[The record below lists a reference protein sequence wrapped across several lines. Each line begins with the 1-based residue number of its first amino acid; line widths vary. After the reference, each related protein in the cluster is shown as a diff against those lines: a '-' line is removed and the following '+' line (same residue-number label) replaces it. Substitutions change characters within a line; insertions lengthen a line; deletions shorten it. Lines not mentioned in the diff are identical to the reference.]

1 MCQILVLAGC
11 RIVNGAD
18 RNSGRATDPDPRDM
32 SAKELRYVDVEFSDE
47 QQEIR
52 RALRDVFDKHSD
64 SPAVRAVMATETGY
78 DAKVWRRVCEQTGLP
93 GLAVPEEYG
102 GVGFGFTELV
112 VALEE
117 MGRSL
122 FPSPFLA
129 SSVLT
134 AYALVHAGDED
145 ARAEYLPGIAAG
157 TTLGAL
163 ALAEPGRRDVRAVET
178 TARAEGDGW
187 RLDGVKTHVI
197 DGLIAD
203 LIVVVA
209 RVNGDLALF
218 TVAKDAA
225 GLTRAALPTLD
236 QTRKQARLT
245 FADTPARLLGTP
257 GADAALERVLAL
269 AEIAVAAEAVG
280 GAARCLELTVEYT
293 KGRVQFGRPIGSF
306 QAIKHRC
313 ADLYVEVETA
323 RSALYYAAWAATE
336 AEAAGLATPGE
347 LAVMAPL
354 AMTTATA
361 AYRHVAEAMI
371 QLHGGVGFTWE
382 YDCHLYLKRAT
393 TSALLFGDRTAQ
405 RERIAELAGI

>member
-1 MCQILVLAGC
+1 
-11 RIVNGAD
+11 
-18 RNSGRATDPDPRDM
+18 M
-32 SAKELRYVDVEFSDE
+32 SVKELRHVDVEFSDE

-52 RALRDVFDKHSD
+52 KALRDVFDRHSD

-78 DAKVWRRVCEQTGLP
+78 DAEVWRRVCEQTGLA
-93 GLAVPEEYG
+93 GLAIPEQYG

-117 MGRSL
+117 MGRAL

-134 AYALVHAGDED
+134 AYALLHAGDEA
-145 ARAEYLPGIAAG
+145 ARAEYLPGLAAG
-157 TTLGAL
+157 ETLGAL
-163 ALAEPGRRDVRAVET
+163 ALAEPGRRDVRAVEMA
-178 TARAEGDGW
+178 ARADGDGGGW

-203 LIVVVA
+203 LIVVGA
-209 RVNGDLALF
+209 RVEGGSAATPYKGGGGRRVGGDLALF
-218 TVAKDAA
+218 TVDRDAA
-225 GLTRAALPTLD
+225 GLTRTALPTLD

-245 FADTPARLLGTP
+245 FADTPARLLGAV

-280 GAARCLELTVEYT
+280 GAGRCLEATVEYT

-336 AEAAGLATPGE
+336 AEASGLGSPGE

-361 AYRHVAEAMI
+361 AYRHVAEEMI

-382 YDCHLYLKRAT
+382 YDCHLYLKRAI
-393 TSALLFGDRTAQ
+393 TSAHLLGERGVQ
-405 RERIAELAGI
+405 RERIAALAGI

>member
-1 MCQILVLAGC
+1 M
-11 RIVNGAD
+11 
-18 RNSGRATDPDPRDM
+18 
-32 SAKELRYVDVEFSDE
+32 DVEFSDE

-78 DAKVWRRVCEQTGLP
+78 DATVWRRVCEQTGLA
-93 GLAVPEEYG
+93 GLAIPEEYG

-134 AYALVHAGDED
+134 AYALTHAGDEA

-157 TTLGAL
+157 VTLGAL

-178 TARAEGDGW
+178 AARADGDGW

-209 RVNGDLALF
+209 RVEGGSAANRGGAGDLALF
-218 TVAKDAA
+218 TVDKDAA

-245 FADTPARLLGTP
+245 FVDTPARLLGTP

-280 GAARCLELTVEYT
+280 GAARCLEATVEYT

-323 RSALYYAAWAATE
+323 RSALYYAAWAACE
-336 AEAAGLATPGE
+336 AEAAGLASPGE

-361 AYRHVAEAMI
+361 AYRHVAEEMI

-382 YDCHLYLKRAT
+382 YDCHLYLKRAI
-393 TSALLFGDRTAQ
+393 TSAHLFGDRGAQ

>member
-1 MCQILVLAGC
+1 
-11 RIVNGAD
+11 
-18 RNSGRATDPDPRDM
+18 M
-32 SAKELRYVDVEFSDE
+32 SAKELRHVDVEFSDE

-52 RALRDVFDKHSD
+52 KALRDVFDRHSD

-78 DAKVWRRVCEQTGLP
+78 DAEVWRRVCEQTGLA
-93 GLAVPEEYG
+93 GLAIPEQYG

-112 VALEE
+112 VAMEE
-117 MGRSL
+117 MGRAL

-134 AYALVHAGDED
+134 AYALLHAGDEA
-145 ARAEYLPGIAAG
+145 ARAEHLPGLAAG
-157 TTLGAL
+157 ETLGAL
-163 ALAEPGRRDVRAVET
+163 ALAEPGRRDVRAVEMA
-178 TARAEGDGW
+178 ARADGDGW

-203 LIVVVA
+203 LIVVGA
-209 RVNGDLALF
+209 RVEGGSAATPYKGGGGRRVGGDLALF
-218 TVAKDAA
+218 TVDRDAA
-225 GLTRAALPTLD
+225 GLTRTALPTLD

-245 FADTPARLLGTP
+245 FADTPARLLGVL

-280 GAARCLELTVEYT
+280 GAGRCLEATVEYT

-336 AEAAGLATPGE
+336 AEAAGLASPGE

-361 AYRHVAEAMI
+361 AYRHVAEEMI

-382 YDCHLYLKRAT
+382 YDCHLYLKRAI
-393 TSALLFGDRTAQ
+393 TSAHLLGERGLQ
-405 RERIAELAGI
+405 RERIAALAGI

>member
-1 MCQILVLAGC
+1 
-11 RIVNGAD
+11 
-18 RNSGRATDPDPRDM
+18 M
-32 SAKELRYVDVEFSDE
+32 SVKELRHVDVEFSDE

-52 RALRDVFDKHSD
+52 KALRDVFDRHSD

-78 DAKVWRRVCEQTGLP
+78 DAEVWRRVCEQTGLA
-93 GLAVPEEYG
+93 GLAIPEQYG

-117 MGRSL
+117 MGRAL

-134 AYALVHAGDED
+134 AYTLVHAGDEA
-145 ARAEYLPGIAAG
+145 ARAEYLPGLAAG
-157 TTLGAL
+157 ETLGAL
-163 ALAEPGRRDVRAVET
+163 ALAEPGRRDVRAVEMA
-178 TARAEGDGW
+178 ARADGDGW

-203 LIVVVA
+203 LIVVGA

-218 TVAKDAA
+218 TVERDAA

-245 FADTPARLLGTP
+245 FADTPARLLGAV

-280 GAARCLELTVEYT
+280 GAGRCLEATVEYT

-323 RSALYYAAWAATE
+323 RSALYYAAWAAAE
-336 AEAAGLATPGE
+336 AEAAGLGSPGE
-347 LAVMAPL
+347 LPVMAPL

-361 AYRHVAEAMI
+361 AYRHVAEEMI

-382 YDCHLYLKRAT
+382 YDCHLYLKRAI
-393 TSALLFGDRTAQ
+393 TSAHLLGERGLQ
-405 RERIAELAGI
+405 RERIAALAGI

>member
-1 MCQILVLAGC
+1 
-11 RIVNGAD
+11 
-18 RNSGRATDPDPRDM
+18 M
-32 SAKELRYVDVEFSDE
+32 SVKELRHVDVEFSDE

-52 RALRDVFDKHSD
+52 KALRDVFDRHSD

-78 DAKVWRRVCEQTGLP
+78 DAEVWRRVCEQTGLA
-93 GLAVPEEYG
+93 GLAIPEQYG

-117 MGRSL
+117 MGRAL

-134 AYALVHAGDED
+134 AYALVHAGDEA
-145 ARAEYLPGIAAG
+145 ARAEYLPGLAAG
-157 TTLGAL
+157 ETLGAL
-163 ALAEPGRRDVRAVET
+163 ALAEPGRRDVRAVEMA
-178 TARAEGDGW
+178 ARADGDGDGW

-203 LIVVVA
+203 LIVVGA
-209 RVNGDLALF
+209 RVEGGSAATPYKGGGGRRVGGDLALF
-218 TVAKDAA
+218 AVERDAA
-225 GLTRAALPTLD
+225 GLTRTALPTLD

-245 FADTPARLLGTP
+245 FADTPARLLGAV

-280 GAARCLELTVEYT
+280 GAGRCLEATVEYT

-336 AEAAGLATPGE
+336 AEAAGLGSPGE

-361 AYRHVAEAMI
+361 AYRHVAEEMI

-382 YDCHLYLKRAT
+382 YDCHLYLKRAI
-393 TSALLFGDRTAQ
+393 TSAHLLGERGVQ
-405 RERIAELAGI
+405 RERIAALAGI

>member
-1 MCQILVLAGC
+1 M
-11 RIVNGAD
+11 
-18 RNSGRATDPDPRDM
+18 
-32 SAKELRYVDVEFSDE
+32 DVEFSDE

-52 RALRDVFDKHSD
+52 RALRDVFDKHSA

-78 DAKVWRRVCEQTGLP
+78 DADVWRRVCAQTGLP

-122 FPSPFLA
+122 FPSPFFA

-134 AYALVHAGDED
+134 AYALVHAGDEG
-145 ARAEYLPGIAAG
+145 ARAEYLPGIAQG
-157 TTLGAL
+157 TMLGAL
-163 ALAEPGRRDVRAVET
+163 ALAEPGNRDVRAVGMG
-178 TARAEGDGW
+178 ARDVGGGRW

-203 LIVVVA
+203 LVVVVA
-209 RVNGDLALF
+209 RVDEDLALF
-218 TVAKDAA
+218 AVPGDAA

-236 QTRKQARLT
+236 QTRKQALLT
-245 FADTPARLLGTP
+245 FADTPARLLGTT
-257 GADAALERVLAL
+257 GAGAALERVLAL

-280 GAARCLELTVEYT
+280 GAARCLEMTVEYT

-336 AEAAGLATPGE
+336 AEEAGLATPGE

-361 AYRHVAEAMI
+361 AYRHVAEEMI

-393 TSALLFGDRTAQ
+393 TSALLFGDRGAA

>member
-1 MCQILVLAGC
+1 M
-11 RIVNGAD
+11 
-18 RNSGRATDPDPRDM
+18 
-32 SAKELRYVDVEFSDE
+32 DVEFSDE

-52 RALRDVFDKHSD
+52 KALRDVFDKHSD
-64 SPAVRAVMATETGY
+64 SPAIRAVMATETGY
-78 DAKVWRRVCEQTGLP
+78 DAAVWRRVCEQTGLA
-93 GLAVPEEYG
+93 GLAIPEEYG

-134 AYALVHAGDED
+134 AYALAHAGDAA

-157 TTLGAL
+157 STLGAF
-163 ALAEPGRRDVRAVET
+163 ALAEPGRRDVRAVELA
-178 TARAEGDGW
+178 ARAEGDGW

-203 LIVVVA
+203 LVVVVA

-218 TVAKDAA
+218 TVDRDAA
-225 GLTRAALPTLD
+225 GLSRAALPTLD

-245 FADTPARLLGTP
+245 FVDTPARLLGAV

-336 AEAAGLATPGE
+336 AEAAGLDAPGE

-361 AYRHVAEAMI
+361 AYRHVAEEMI

-382 YDCHLYLKRAT
+382 YDCHLYLKRAI
-393 TSALLFGDRTAQ
+393 TSAHLFGERSAQ
-405 RERIAELAGI
+405 RARIAELAGI

>member
-1 MCQILVLAGC
+1 M
-11 RIVNGAD
+11 
-18 RNSGRATDPDPRDM
+18 
-32 SAKELRYVDVEFSDE
+32 DVEFSDE

-52 RALRDVFDKHSD
+52 RALRDVFDKHSA
-64 SPAVRAVMATETGY
+64 SPAVRAVMATDTGY
-78 DAKVWRRVCEQTGLP
+78 DADVWRRVCEQTGLP
-93 GLAVPEEYG
+93 GLAIPEEYG

-145 ARAEYLPGIAAG
+145 ARAEYLPGIAEG
-157 TTLGAL
+157 VTLGAL
-163 ALAEPGRRDVRAVET
+163 ALAEAGSRDVRAVAMA
-178 TARAEGDGW
+178 ARADGERW

-197 DGLIAD
+197 DGVIAD
-203 LIVVVA
+203 LIVVAA
-209 RVNGDLALF
+209 RVEGELALF
-218 TVAKDAA
+218 AVSGDAA
-225 GLTRAALPTLD
+225 GLTRTALPTLD

-245 FADTPARLLGTP
+245 FEDTPARLLGAP

-336 AEAAGLATPGE
+336 AEAAGLSSPGE
-347 LAVMAPL
+347 LSVMAPL

-361 AYRHVAEAMI
+361 AYRHVAEEMI

-393 TSALLFGDRTAQ
+393 TSAVLFGDRTEQ
-405 RERIAELAGI
+405 RERIAALAGI

>member
-1 MCQILVLAGC
+1 M
-11 RIVNGAD
+11 
-18 RNSGRATDPDPRDM
+18 
-32 SAKELRYVDVEFSDE
+32 RYVDVEFSDE

-52 RALRDVFDKHSD
+52 RALRDVFDKHSA

-78 DAKVWRRVCEQTGLP
+78 DADVWRRVCAQTGLP

-122 FPSPFLA
+122 FPSPFFA

-134 AYALVHAGDED
+134 AYALVHAGDEG
-145 ARAEYLPGIAAG
+145 ARAEYLPGIAQG
-157 TTLGAL
+157 TMLGAL
-163 ALAEPGRRDVRAVET
+163 ALAEPGNRDVRAVGMG
-178 TARAEGDGW
+178 ARDVGGGRW

-203 LIVVVA
+203 LVVVVA
-209 RVNGDLALF
+209 RVDEDLALF
-218 TVAKDAA
+218 AVPGDAA

-236 QTRKQARLT
+236 QTRKQALLT
-245 FADTPARLLGTP
+245 FADTPARLLGTT
-257 GADAALERVLAL
+257 GAGAALERVLAL

-280 GAARCLELTVEYT
+280 GAARCLEMTVEYT

-336 AEAAGLATPGE
+336 AEEAGLATPGE

-361 AYRHVAEAMI
+361 AYRHVAEEMI

-393 TSALLFGDRTAQ
+393 TSALLFGDRGAA

>member
-1 MCQILVLAGC
+1 
-11 RIVNGAD
+11 
-18 RNSGRATDPDPRDM
+18 M
-32 SAKELRYVDVEFSDE
+32 SVKELRHVDVEFSDE

-52 RALRDVFDKHSD
+52 KALRDVFDRHSD

-78 DAKVWRRVCEQTGLP
+78 DAEVWRRVCEQTGLA
-93 GLAVPEEYG
+93 GLAIPEQYG

-117 MGRSL
+117 MGRAL

-134 AYALVHAGDED
+134 AYALVHAGDEA
-145 ARAEYLPGIAAG
+145 ARAEYLPGLAAG
-157 TTLGAL
+157 ETLGAL
-163 ALAEPGRRDVRAVET
+163 ALAEPGRRDVRAVEMA
-178 TARAEGDGW
+178 ARADGDGDGW

-203 LIVVVA
+203 LIVVGA
-209 RVNGDLALF
+209 RVDGDLALF
-218 TVAKDAA
+218 AVDGNAD
-225 GLTRAALPTLD
+225 GLTRTALPTLD

-245 FADTPARLLGTP
+245 FADTPARLLGEV

-280 GAARCLELTVEYT
+280 GAARCLEATVEYT

-323 RSALYYAAWAATE
+323 RSALYYAAWAAAE
-336 AEAAGLATPGE
+336 AEASGLGSPGE

-361 AYRHVAEAMI
+361 AYRHVAEEMI

-382 YDCHLYLKRAT
+382 YDCHLYLKRAI
-393 TSALLFGDRTAQ
+393 TSAHLLGERGLQ
-405 RERIAELAGI
+405 RERIAALAGI

>member
-1 MCQILVLAGC
+1 
-11 RIVNGAD
+11 
-18 RNSGRATDPDPRDM
+18 M

-78 DAKVWRRVCEQTGLP
+78 DATVWRRVCEQTGLA
-93 GLAVPEEYG
+93 GLAIPEEYG

-134 AYALVHAGDED
+134 AYALTHAGDEA

-157 TTLGAL
+157 VTLGAL

-178 TARAEGDGW
+178 VARADGDGW

-209 RVNGDLALF
+209 RVEGGGAPNQGGDLALF
-218 TVAKDAA
+218 TVDRDAA

-245 FADTPARLLGTP
+245 FVDTPARLLGTP

-280 GAARCLELTVEYT
+280 GAARCLEATVEYT

-323 RSALYYAAWAATE
+323 RSALYYAAWAACE
-336 AEAAGLATPGE
+336 AEAAGLASPGE
-347 LAVMAPL
+347 LSVMAPL

-361 AYRHVAEAMI
+361 AYRHVAEEMI

-382 YDCHLYLKRAT
+382 YDCHLYLKRAI
-393 TSALLFGDRTAQ
+393 TSAHLFGDRGAQ

>member
-1 MCQILVLAGC
+1 M
-11 RIVNGAD
+11 
-18 RNSGRATDPDPRDM
+18 
-32 SAKELRYVDVEFSDE
+32 DVEFSDE

-78 DAKVWRRVCEQTGLP
+78 DATVWRRVCEQTGLA
-93 GLAVPEEYG
+93 GLAIPEEYG

-134 AYALVHAGDED
+134 AYALTHAGDEA

-157 TTLGAL
+157 VTLGAL

-178 TARAEGDGW
+178 AARADGDGW

-209 RVNGDLALF
+209 RVEGGSAPSDGRGGDLALF
-218 TVAKDAA
+218 TVDKDAA

-245 FADTPARLLGTP
+245 FVDTPARLLGTP

-280 GAARCLELTVEYT
+280 GAARCLEATVEYT

-323 RSALYYAAWAATE
+323 RSALYYAAWAACE
-336 AEAAGLATPGE
+336 AEAAGLASPGE

-361 AYRHVAEAMI
+361 AYRHVAEEMI

-382 YDCHLYLKRAT
+382 YDCHLYLKRAI
-393 TSALLFGDRTAQ
+393 TSAHLFGDRGAQ

>member
-1 MCQILVLAGC
+1 
-11 RIVNGAD
+11 
-18 RNSGRATDPDPRDM
+18 M
-32 SAKELRYVDVEFSDE
+32 SVKELRHVDVEFSDE

-52 RALRDVFDKHSD
+52 KALRDVFDRHSD

-78 DAKVWRRVCEQTGLP
+78 DAEVWRRVCEQTGLA
-93 GLAVPEEYG
+93 GLAIPEQYG

-117 MGRSL
+117 MGRAL

-134 AYALVHAGDED
+134 AYALVHAGDEA
-145 ARAEYLPGIAAG
+145 ARAEYLPGLAAG
-157 TTLGAL
+157 ETLGAL
-163 ALAEPGRRDVRAVET
+163 ALAEPGRRDVRAVEMA
-178 TARAEGDGW
+178 ARADGDGW

-203 LIVVVA
+203 LIVVGA

-218 TVAKDAA
+218 TVDRDAA
-225 GLTRAALPTLD
+225 GLTRTALPTLD

-245 FADTPARLLGTP
+245 FADTPARLLGAV
-257 GADAALERVLAL
+257 GAEAALERVLAL

-280 GAARCLELTVEYT
+280 GAGRCLEATVEYT

-336 AEAAGLATPGE
+336 AEASGLGSPGE

-361 AYRHVAEAMI
+361 AYRHVAEEMI

-382 YDCHLYLKRAT
+382 YDCHLYLKRAI
-393 TSALLFGDRTAQ
+393 TSAHVLGERGAQ
-405 RERIAELAGI
+405 RERIAALAGI